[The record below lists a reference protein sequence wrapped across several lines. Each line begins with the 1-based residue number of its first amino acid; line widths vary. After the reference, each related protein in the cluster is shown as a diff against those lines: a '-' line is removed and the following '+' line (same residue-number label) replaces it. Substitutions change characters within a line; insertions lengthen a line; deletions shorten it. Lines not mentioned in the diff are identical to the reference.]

1 MTTRLLIT
9 GAGGYTGSQ
18 LINKL
23 KDDHSFE
30 ILATDVRFS
39 NQQGREIR
47 QVCDIRNKD
56 EVLRMFQDFN
66 PDVVVHL
73 ASIVT
78 PGKKSNR
85 EFEYQVDV
93 GGSENV
99 LAACKETKVK
109 RLIVTSSGAAYG
121 YYADNS
127 IPLTEADP
135 IRGNYEFAYSYHKRL
150 VEELLAKHT
159 SSGQLP
165 EIVIFRVGTILGN
178 STNNQITALF
188 ERKTL
193 PAVAGSDSPFVFIWD
208 QDVIGAIHH
217 ALIRKNKQGSKSSF
231 QSPAG
236 VYNLAGDGW
245 LKIDEIATKLGKPVK
260 RYPAALLKMIFGL
273 LKPIK
278 LSRYG
283 PEQVR
288 FLQYRPVLDNTALKT
303 KFGYTP
309 QKNSAEVFDFFC
321 QALKKRKA
329 ESTS

>member
-18 LINKL
+18 LIKKL
-23 KDDHSFE
+23 KDDYNFE

-56 EVLRMFQDFN
+56 EVLQMFQEFK
-66 PDVVVHL
+66 PDAVVHL

-99 LAACKETKVK
+99 LAACSATNVK

-127 IPLTEADP
+127 IPLTESDP

-150 VEELLAKHT
+150 VEELLAKHKAT
-159 SSGQLP
+159 GQLP
-165 EIVIFRVGTILGN
+165 EVVIFRVGTILGGT
-178 STNNQITALF
+178 TNNQITALF
-188 ERKTL
+188 EKKAL
-193 PAVAGSDSPFVFIWD
+193 PAIVGSDSPFVFVWD

-217 ALIRKNKQGSKSSF
+217 SLIRNASDGFK
-231 QSPAG
+231 SPAG
-236 VYNLAGDGW
+236 IYNLAGDGW
-245 LKIDEIATKLGKPVK
+245 LKIDEIAAKLGKPVK
-260 RYPAALLKMIFGL
+260 RYSPTLLKVVFGI
-273 LKPIK
+273 LKPIGV
-278 LSRYG
+278 SRYG

-303 KFGYTP
+303 KFGYIP
-309 QKNSAEVFDFFC
+309 KKSSAEVFDYFC
-321 QALKKRKA
+321 QVLQKRKT
-329 ESTS
+329 ESIS